1 LSSLLSLAIVIYTVN
16 AALFAYLAY
25 VYGKTAISTKAN
37 YATGL
42 FVFSVLLLAHSL
54 GTAAAYLFMG
64 QYFGDEAVPF
74 MAVMGSFE
82 LVGVLALLRITL

>member
-1 LSSLLSLAIVIYTVN
+1 MSSLLSLAIVIYTVN